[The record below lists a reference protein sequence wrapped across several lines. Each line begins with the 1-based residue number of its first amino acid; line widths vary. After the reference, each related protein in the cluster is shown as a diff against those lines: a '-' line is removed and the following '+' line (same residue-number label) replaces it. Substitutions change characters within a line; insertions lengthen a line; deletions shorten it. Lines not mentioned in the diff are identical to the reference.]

1 MIEVALQ
8 RCEGCG
14 ECRKPLLSDTCG
26 LSWSCA
32 ALRGLVPGRSG
43 RSLVSVRPV
52 RRFYAL
58 RVITFRTSTRP
69 EGRGSA
75 PHALSCS
82 FRDMSLQPRT
92 AASIH
97 PTLASRGMTGPAMQ
111 PLLGLVALRHSPGP
125 ADPLKVA
132 TDPSVAACHVRGLGT
147 PFATSTTDPPGARS
161 AGASMGLT
169 LQGVLLVRERCPSR
183 SPCPPDVAGRTH
195 PPRGG
200 GTEPT
205 AFRAL
210 FPRRVRAAT
219 SFPKE
224 AGRRYLLGLRLSRAF
239 SPSAR
244 AIACSH
250 DAGPHVLGGDDVPT
264 HLDPRASRIEWIG
277 LARFRAA
284 CSLEVLHLPTVV
296 ALRSTPRGAG
306 S

>member
-1 MIEVALQ
+1 MQEAASQRHLRPLVELRGASRTRARKIRTVIGFRPTRAAFLRPAGDHLPDLDPTRGSGVGPLCAFVLLQ
-8 RCEGCG
+8 RH
-14 ECRKPLLSDTCG
+14 
-26 LSWSCA
+26 
-32 ALRGLVPGRSG
+32 VP
-43 RSLVSVRPV
+43 
-52 RRFYAL
+52 A
-58 RVITFRTSTRP
+58 
-69 EGRGSA
+69 A
-75 PHALSCS
+75 PHRSVHPNDSCEPTEDPS
-82 FRDMSLQPRT
+82 RD
-92 AASIH
+92 AASPGLGC
-97 PTLASRGMTGPAMQ
+97 PTTQSRTGGPAN
-111 PLLGLVALRHSPGP
+111 
-125 ADPLKVA
+125 KA

-147 PFATSTTDPPGARS
+147 PFATSTTDPPGAQS

-169 LQGVLLVRERCPSR
+169 LQGVLLVRERCPFR
-183 SPCPPDVAGRTH
+183 GPYPPDVAGRTH